1 MTAGRPAKRRAG
13 ARRRSGLE
21 GEVLLEG
28 FIDVDS
34 C

>member
-1 MTAGRPAKRRAG
+1 MTAGRSVRVG

-21 GEVLLEG
+21 GEVVLRG
-28 FIDVDS
+28 FADFDP

>member
-1 MTAGRPAKRRAG
+1 MTAGKPARRVW

-21 GEVLLEG
+21 GEVELRG
-28 FIDVDS
+28 FADFDP